1 MKWLAT
7 SPYASLLKILTGAAL
22 GGLLSWLMAADVSPL
37 MVAIG
42 SAVIPVAINWLNPDD
57 PRYGKGSQPHY
68 QDQANRPEFEI
79 EGEN

>member
-1 MKWLAT
+1 MKWIAT

-22 GGLLSWLMAADVSPL
+22 GGLLSWLMVADVDPI

-57 PRYGKGSQPHY
+57 ARYGRGSQPHWRDLASREEL
-68 QDQANRPEFEI
+68 QI
-79 EGEN
+79 EGED